1 MLEQLEKDIDDIT
14 KGARSREVA
23 NVRAK
28 LAKLKRQ
35 QSVIET
41 ETLQKTEAR
50 VEDVKNWH
58 VFQNSVQQLVPV
70 IRRLEEMSESV
81 ESTKFASTSD
91 ILKCLQENKVR
102 KKHYEN
108 LKMDEIEKFTWVG

>member
-1 MLEQLEKDIDDIT
+1 MLDQLEKDVDEMT

-35 QSVIET
+35 QTVIEAEALQMT
-41 ETLQKTEAR
+41 ETR
-50 VEDVKNWH
+50 MEDVKNWNT
-58 VFQNSVQQLVPV
+58 FQNSVQQLVPV
-70 IRRLEEMSESV
+70 IRRLEEMTERA
-81 ESTKFASTSD
+81 ELTKFDSIAD

-102 KKHYEN
+102 KEHYETH
-108 LKMDEIEKFTWVG
+108 KIE